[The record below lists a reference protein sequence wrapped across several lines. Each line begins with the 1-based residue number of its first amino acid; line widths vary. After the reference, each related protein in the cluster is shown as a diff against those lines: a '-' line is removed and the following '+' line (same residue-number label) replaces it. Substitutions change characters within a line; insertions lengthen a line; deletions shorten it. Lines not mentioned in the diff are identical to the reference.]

1 MKEKIIKQKIVY
13 SYSKD
18 GGYYAGEAI
27 AYQNPLEKEKYLIPA
42 NSTDKKPIIKKGHRA
57 KWDGTD
63 WILEKD
69 NEPDLI
75 NAAKTI
81 DDLILEKIQELEI
94 YFNSEE
100 ARKFI
105 FLHQGKNYTLIN
117 SDSIRNLL
125 TRKIIVFG
133 KKIKIEK
140 SSDQFTLNL
149 YGKEILVLNFDDI
162 KNLLSQLEDS
172 RQRQFYRKEEHKSK
186 IKSLTEKEV
195 VKNYNFKS

>member
-1 MKEKIIKQKIVY
+1 M
-13 SYSKD
+13 
-18 GGYYAGEAI
+18 
-27 AYQNPLEKEKYLIPA
+27 
-42 NSTDKKPIIKKGHRA
+42 
-57 KWDGTD
+57 
-63 WILEKD
+63 ILEKD
-69 NEPDLI
+69 NESDLI

-81 DDLILEKIQELEI
+81 DDLILEKIQDLEI

-117 SDSIRNLL
+117 NDSIRNLL

-133 KKIKIEK
+133 EKIKIEK